1 MMKMKT
7 VISSF
12 MRYAKVCV
20 ATLTNI
26 FVNINIINIFI
37 TLGKKNTHTHTHTHT
52 HIIIHFISNVYTGT
66 LMPGHAR

>member
-37 TLGKKNTHTHTHTHT
+37 TLGNTHTNNHT
-52 HIIIHFISNVYTGT
+52 FY
-66 LMPGHAR
+66 